1 MDNNGLLN
9 KVNRLNEL
17 FSKQENGINL
27 TNQELTEQSVLRDEL
42 INYFQFAIRNS
53 ENKLSK

>member
-1 MDNNGLLN
+1 MGNTDMMS

-27 TNQELTEQSVLRDEL
+27 TSQELTEQSVLRDEL
-42 INYFQFAIRNS
+42 INYLQFAIRNS
-53 ENKLSK
+53 ENNASK

>member
-1 MDNNGLLN
+1 MGNNGLLN